1 MTLWQWLSAPEQHF
15 LRWAVGLSLL
25 FHIALLSW
33 APLGENQTARNTET
47 LEMVIVTAETDVTP
61 TDPKRLAQKNLEGGG
76 LAQEGVASNPSAQVG
91 QSEQAIAIEAMTQ
104 QRAALESQQN
114 ELLEQ
119 LLKEWVVPVF
129 VPKANQQDE
138 APTVGVDPLDQAALE
153 RNAEIAAL
161 VDRIERYNATPKRY
175 YDAPSTQAHPYVEYI
190 DQWRKKIE
198 ETGRQFY
205 PGEGNNRP
213 AGSLQATV
221 TIDSKGQ
228 IVDISLDQPSPL
240 TILNQSVRRIVQL
253 AAPFPPFPPHMHQ
266 KIDQIVITRT
276 WQFNAGQLTTTFEP
290 DKP

>member
-1 MTLWQWLSAPEQHF
+1 MKMWQWWCAPEQHF

-33 APLGENQTARNTET
+33 APLGENPSKPKLET
-47 LEMVIVTAETDVTP
+47 LEMVIVTAQTEAAP
-61 TDPKRLAQKNLEGGG
+61 NDPKRLAQKNLEGGG
-76 LAQEGVASNPSAQVG
+76 LAQEGVASNPSPQVG
-91 QSEQAIAIEAMTQ
+91 QSEQAVAIDAMTQ

-129 VPKANQQDE
+129 VPQALQADD
-138 APTVGVDPLDQAALE
+138 APAAGVDPIDQAALE

-161 VDRIERYNATPKRY
+161 VDRIERYNAMPKRF

-198 ETGRQFY
+198 ETGRRFY

-213 AGSLQATV
+213 TGSLQATV
-221 TIDSKGQ
+221 IIDSSGQ
-228 IVDISLDQPSPL
+228 IIDIFLDQPSPL
-240 TILNQSVRRIVQL
+240 SILNQSVRRIVQL
-253 AAPFPPFPPHMHQ
+253 AAPFPPFPPQMRQ

-276 WQFNAGQLTTTFEP
+276 WQFKAGELITTTEP
-290 DKP
+290 DNP

>member
-1 MTLWQWLSAPEQHF
+1 MKMWGWWCAPEQHF
-15 LRWAVGLSLL
+15 LRWAVGVSLL

-33 APLGENQTARNTET
+33 APLSTKQTKPEPEA
-47 LEMVIVTAETDVTP
+47 LEMVIVTAQTETVP
-61 TDPKRLAQKNLEGGG
+61 TDPKRLAQNNLEGGG
-76 LAQEGVASNPSAQVG
+76 LAQEGVASNPSPQVG
-91 QSEQAIAIEAMTQ
+91 KSEQAIAIEAMTQ
-104 QRAALESQQN
+104 QRAALESHQN

-119 LLKEWVVPVF
+119 LPKELVVPVF
-129 VPKANQQDE
+129 VPQANQKDD
-138 APTVGVDPLDQAALE
+138 APAVGVDPIDQAALE

-161 VDRIERYNATPKRY
+161 IDRIERYNAMPKRY
-175 YDAPSTQAHPYVEYI
+175 YDAPSAQAHPYVEYV

-213 AGSLQATV
+213 TGSLQATV
-221 TIDSKGQ
+221 TIDSNGQ

-253 AAPFPPFPPHMHQ
+253 AAPFPPFPPKMHQ

-276 WQFNAGQLTTTFEP
+276 WQFKAGQFTTSTEP
-290 DKP
+290 DNP

>member
-1 MTLWQWLSAPEQHF
+1 MKMWQWWCAPEQHF

-33 APLGENQTARNTET
+33 APLGENPSKPKLET
-47 LEMVIVTAETDVTP
+47 LEMVIVTAQTEASP
-61 TDPKRLAQKNLEGGG
+61 IDPKRLAQKNLEGGG
-76 LAQEGVASNPSAQVG
+76 LAQEGVANNPSPQVG
-91 QSEQAIAIEAMTQ
+91 QSEQAVAIEAMTQ

-129 VPKANQQDE
+129 VPQALKADD
-138 APTVGVDPLDQAALE
+138 APAAGVDPIDQAALE

-161 VDRIERYNATPKRY
+161 VDRIERYNAMPKRF

-198 ETGRQFY
+198 ETGRRFY

-213 AGSLQATV
+213 TGSLQATV
-221 TIDSKGQ
+221 IIDSGGQ
-228 IVDISLDQPSPL
+228 IIDISLDQPSPL
-240 TILNQSVRRIVQL
+240 AILNQSVRRIVQL
-253 AAPFPPFPPHMHQ
+253 AAPFPPFPPHMRQ

-276 WQFNAGQLTTTFEP
+276 WQFKAGELITTTEP
-290 DKP
+290 NTP

>member
-1 MTLWQWLSAPEQHF
+1 MKMWQWWCAPEQHF

-33 APLGENQTARNTET
+33 APLGENPSKPKLET
-47 LEMVIVTAETDVTP
+47 LEMVIVTAQTEAAP
-61 TDPKRLAQKNLEGGG
+61 NDPKRLAQKNLEGGG
-76 LAQEGVASNPSAQVG
+76 LAQEGVASNPSPQVG
-91 QSEQAIAIEAMTQ
+91 QSEQAVAIDDMTQ

-129 VPKANQQDE
+129 VPQALQADD
-138 APTVGVDPLDQAALE
+138 APAAGVDPIDQAALE

-161 VDRIERYNATPKRY
+161 VDRIERYNAMPKRF

-198 ETGRQFY
+198 ETGRRFY

-213 AGSLQATV
+213 TGSLQATV
-221 TIDSKGQ
+221 IIDSSGQ
-228 IVDISLDQPSPL
+228 IIDIFLDQPSPL
-240 TILNQSVRRIVQL
+240 SILNQSVRRIVQL
-253 AAPFPPFPPHMHQ
+253 AAPFPPFPPQMRQ

-276 WQFNAGQLTTTFEP
+276 WQFKAGELITTTEP
-290 DKP
+290 DNP

>member
-1 MTLWQWLSAPEQHF
+1 MKMWQWWCAPEQHF

-33 APLGENQTARNTET
+33 APLGENPSKPKLET
-47 LEMVIVTAETDVTP
+47 LEMVIVTAQTEAAP
-61 TDPKRLAQKNLEGGG
+61 NDPKRLAQKNLEGGG
-76 LAQEGVASNPSAQVG
+76 LAQEGVANNPSPQVG
-91 QSEQAIAIEAMTQ
+91 QSEQAVAIDDMTQ

-129 VPKANQQDE
+129 VPQALQADD
-138 APTVGVDPLDQAALE
+138 APAAGVDPIDQAALE

-161 VDRIERYNATPKRY
+161 VDRIERYNAMPKRF

-198 ETGRQFY
+198 ETGRRFY

-213 AGSLQATV
+213 TGSLQATV
-221 TIDSKGQ
+221 IIDSSGQ
-228 IVDISLDQPSPL
+228 IIDIFLDQPSPL
-240 TILNQSVRRIVQL
+240 SILNQSVRRIVQL
-253 AAPFPPFPPHMHQ
+253 AAPFPPFPPQMRQ

-276 WQFNAGQLTTTFEP
+276 WQFKAGELITTTEP
-290 DKP
+290 DNP